1 MHTQNRIDLQIIFHI
16 SDDIKWIIKRFRS
29 SPPILIK
36 RINKTGKI
44 RMNKK
49 LIIHNLNSKCYHC
62 INHRTV
68 INNLELFKFE
78 TINACACVFFF
89 LCHMHKACRFQSVS
103 QLIVEALFV
112 EALGLLVV
120 VRQVLTYL

>member
-29 SPPILIK
+29 SPPILIR

-68 INNLELFKFE
+68 INNLELFKLW
-78 TINACACVFFF
+78 VR
-89 LCHMHKACRFQSVS
+89 L
-103 QLIVEALFV
+103 LLLFDKCQ
-112 EALGLLVV
+112 
-120 VRQVLTYL
+120 RIYDQNSTQY